1 MATSNLVSA
10 QSQPERSATDYLI
23 AAKQIEIQNLAYFLQ
38 MGQLVVMISDLV
50 HALQKER
57 GASNIFLGSKGRHF
71 EQSLSTLTQ
80 QTDQQIQDFKHTLNQ
95 IHPELSQHC
104 SSSRLLNR
112 IAYVLHGLAG
122 LLTARQKI
130 RQLALATELSTQ
142 LYSDIISGLLAI
154 VFETADSAVD
164 PTIARILVAMFN
176 LMHGKEL
183 AGQERALGSAGFAA
197 GQFSATQIERLQYL
211 IDAQERCF
219 ELFREFAHSAAQQ
232 LWQQQAS
239 QSYLIEI
246 ERLRRLIL
254 TQTQQHNRALPADQ
268 DDQWFALLT
277 QRIDDLK
284 SVETALEVHLQQL
297 CEQKLS
303 DAQTALGQ
311 QQALIEQLQHDKHD
325 NSDSFVV
332 FLSSQDPQLKTAQH
346 DHVHP
351 DGLSPRLGRS
361 VFELV
366 QHQAHRLQQMQDELD
381 AARQALEERKL
392 QQKAKALLI
401 KHRQMSED
409 EAHRLLRQ
417 MAMDQ
422 GKKLSDVA
430 KTIIEMAQVW
440 R

>member
-1 MATSNLVSA
+1 MTISNPSPAPL
-10 QSQPERSATDYLI
+10 QRSATDYLI
-23 AAKQIEIQNLAYFLQ
+23 AAKQVEIQNLAYFLQ

-57 GASNIFLGSKGRHF
+57 GASNIFLGSKGQHF
-71 EQSLSTLTQ
+71 EQSLQTLTLN
-80 QTDQQIQDFKHTLNQ
+80 TDQQIQDFKHTLNQ

-104 SSSRLLNR
+104 GSSRLLNR
-112 IAYVLHGLAG
+112 IAYVLHSLAG
-122 LLTARQKI
+122 LLTARQQI
-130 RQLALATELSTQ
+130 RQLELAPELATQ

-154 VFETADSAVD
+154 VFETADTAVD

-197 GQFSATQIERLQYL
+197 GQFHPAQIERLQNL

-219 ELFREFAHSAAQQ
+219 ELFCEFSHPAALQ
-232 LWQQQAS
+232 LWQQHAGH
-239 QSYLIEI
+239 SYLVDI

-254 TQTQQHNRALPADQ
+254 TQANTQNTTTADQ
-268 DDQWFALLT
+268 DDVWFALLT

-284 SVETALEVHLQQL
+284 TIETALEVHLQQR

-303 DAQTALGQ
+303 EAQTALGQ
-311 QQALIEQLQHDKHD
+311 QQALIEQLEQNKQ
-325 NSDSFVV
+325 DSNDHFVV
-332 FLSSQDPQLKTAQH
+332 FLSSQDPQLKTPAQEH
-346 DHVHP
+346 LHP
-351 DGLSPRLGRS
+351 NGLSPRLGRS

-401 KHRQMSED
+401 KHRKMTED

-422 GKKLSDVA
+422 GKKLAEVA
-430 KTIIEMAQVW
+430 KLVIDMAEVW

>member
-1 MATSNLVSA
+1 MTAL
-10 QSQPERSATDYLI
+10 PEPTRNATDYLI
-23 AAKQIEIQNLAYFLQ
+23 ASKQAEIQNLSYFLQ
-38 MGQLVVMISDLV
+38 MGQLVVVISDLV

-57 GASNIFLGSKGRHF
+57 GASNIFLGSQGRHF
-71 EQSLSTLTQ
+71 EQSLSILIQ
-80 QTDQQIQDFKHTLNQ
+80 HTDQQIQRFELTLGD
-95 IHPELSQHC
+95 IHVELSHHC

-112 IAYVLHGLAG
+112 IAYVVHGLAG
-122 LLTARQKI
+122 LPTGRQQI
-130 RQLALATELSTQ
+130 RQLAVIPELATQ
-142 LYSDIISGLLAI
+142 LYSDLISGLLAI
-154 VFETADSAVD
+154 VFETADAAVD

-197 GQFSATQIERLQYL
+197 GQFNPTQVERLQTL

-219 ELFREFAHSAAQQ
+219 ELFREFSNSAALQ
-232 LWQQQAS
+232 LWQQHATHA
-239 QSYLIEI
+239 YLIEI
-246 ERLRRLIL
+246 ERLRRMIL
-254 TQTQQHNRALPADQ
+254 TPTKPTAWRIPADQ

-284 SVETALEVHLQQL
+284 SVETALEVHLQHL
-297 CEQKLS
+297 CEQKLR
-303 DAQTALGQ
+303 DAKTALGQ
-311 QQALIEQLQHDKHD
+311 QQALIEQLQHDKQDH
-325 NSDSFVV
+325 SDSFVV
-332 FLSSQDPQLKTAQH
+332 FLSSPDPHLHVSQH
-346 DHVHP
+346 EHVHP

-366 QHQAHRLQQMQDELD
+366 QHQGHRLQQMQDELD

-401 KHRQMSED
+401 KHRKMTED

-422 GKKLSDVA
+422 GKKLAEVA
-430 KTIIEMAQVW
+430 KLVIDMAEFW

>member
-1 MATSNLVSA
+1 MTTPNPTHTQLPK
-10 QSQPERSATDYLI
+10 QRSATDYLI
-23 AAKQIEIQNLAYFLQ
+23 AAKQVEIQNLAYFLH
-38 MGQLVVMISDLV
+38 MGQLVVMVSDLV

-57 GASNIFLGSKGRHF
+57 GASNIFLGSRGRHF
-71 EQSLSTLTQ
+71 DQSLQALTQ
-80 QTDQQIQDFKHTLNQ
+80 QTDQQIQDFEHTLNQ
-95 IHPELSQHC
+95 IHPELSHHC

-122 LLTARQKI
+122 LLTTRQQI
-130 RQLALATELSTQ
+130 RQLTLSAETATQ
-142 LYSDIISGLLAI
+142 LYNEIISGLLAI

-183 AGQERALGSAGFAA
+183 AGQERALGSVGFAA
-197 GQFSATQIERLQYL
+197 GQFSSAQIERLQTL

-219 ELFREFAHSAAQQ
+219 ELFLEFSHPAARQ

-239 QSYLIEI
+239 HPYLIEI

-254 TQTQQHNRALPADQ
+254 TQHPHPARAMPANQ

-303 DAQTALGQ
+303 DAHIALGQ
-311 QQALIEQLQHDKHD
+311 QQALIEQLQHD
-325 NSDSFVV
+325 SSESFVV
-332 FLSSQDPQLKTAQH
+332 FLSSQDPQLKTAQQ
-346 DHVHP
+346 DHMHP

-366 QHQAHRLQQMQDELD
+366 QRQAQRLQQMQDELD

-392 QQKAKALLI
+392 QQKAKSLLI

-422 GKKLSDVA
+422 GKKLSEVA
-430 KTIIEMAQVW
+430 KSIIDMADVW